1 MDEEDLV
8 LVRVNGKT
16 VPKAIAENRLD
27 LVNNLSRALI
37 VTTRLAKTI
46 RQRAQRG
53 DFATKR
59 RPYRTGGKWDSKQ
72 GMIRK
77 YFISKGYAQ
86 ATGAPFR
93 KFFSSAHFHKV
104 IGKGVAGNISGGMW
118 SGLEVRNIGTSGA
131 IIEFKG
137 KSVGAL
143 IKKTKRGYNQRVNIG
158 NKRKARTVYLTLKVN
173 VIQPKD
179 REIASIGDA
188 AVVAWG
194 KAIGY
199 GATADIKLNGD
210 RALSR
215 QIVRDVEDNRV
226 TRYL

>member
-1 MDEEDLV
+1 MAEDLV

-16 VPKAIAENRLD
+16 VRDAVAENRISELNRLSAA
-27 LVNNLSRALI
+27 LVT
-37 VTTRLAKTI
+37 VTRLAKTI